1 MGKIHAFL
9 TVLRVENNFG
19 SPLPNLNIISERTP
33 LNIYY
38 SSLSIKFTRL
48 WSCVRTE
55 NKGDGYNPVCL
66 NLKWRLQAF
75 HRYFVASYMHFMRYL
90 LETWRCF
97 CTQLPSRLFLPK
109 WYMQK
114 TVHFLL
120 HLPIGMGSYDKDF
133 IRSTEFDENLSQW
146 H

>member
-9 TVLRVENNFG
+9 TVFRVENNFG
-19 SPLPNLNIISERTP
+19 RPLPNLNIISERTP

-97 CTQLPSRLFLPK
+97 CRYTMPNNLVIYAWFGIN
-109 WYMQK
+109 M
-114 TVHFLL
+114 
-120 HLPIGMGSYDKDF
+120 IGFVSSVSYIVSHQENKRF
-133 IRSTEFDENLSQW
+133 I
-146 H
+146 

>member
-9 TVLRVENNFG
+9 TVLRVENKFER
-19 SPLPNLNIISERTP
+19 PLHNLNIISERTP

-55 NKGDGYNPVCL
+55 NKGDGYNPAVCL

-97 CTQLPSRLFLPK
+97 CRYAMPNNLVIYAWFGIN
-109 WYMQK
+109 M
-114 TVHFLL
+114 
-120 HLPIGMGSYDKDF
+120 IGFVSSVSYIVSHRKIKDL
-133 IRSTEFDENLSQW
+133 SKKENFW
-146 H
+146 